1 VHSPTEKSAKNLRY
15 ADIYALI
22 MVFYCAKGKA
32 HLNDALCSETQL
44 IFADIEV

>member
-1 VHSPTEKSAKNLRY
+1 MHSPSEKSAKNLRY

-22 MVFYCAKGKA
+22 VVFYCDKCKA
-32 HLNDALCSETQL
+32 HLNDALCRETQL